1 MSTSVSSAIAAPPP
15 PTLEDFGRDP
25 WWLIGGK
32 VVAIFVFLVVTVLM
46 TMWIERRVIGRMQL
60 RVGPNRAGPFGLLQ
74 GLADGIKLA
83 LKEDI
88 VPRQVD
94 KVVFVLAPIMSAV
107 PAFISFVIIP
117 FGPTVSVF
125 GHHTALQGTD
135 LPVAVLLVLA
145 MSSMG
150 VYGIVLAGWS
160 SMSPYSLLGGLRS
173 SAQVISY
180 EIAMGLS
187 FVAVFLYAGTMS
199 TSGIVNAQTDR
210 WFVLLLL
217 PSFLVYVVTM
227 MGESN
232 RIPFDLPEGEG
243 ELVGGFHTEY
253 SSLKFAMFFLA
264 EYINLTTLSA
274 LATTLFLGGWRA
286 PAPISTFWEGANAG
300 WWPVLWFLIKTGLF
314 IFFFIW
320 LRGSLPRVRYD
331 QLMRLGWKVLMPFSL
346 GWILLVATIRALRNE
361 GYDMQEIVLYSA
373 IAAGVVLAATLLWEV
388 LRGGGGEEREA
399 AAQGAAGG
407 PGETGAT
414 AAGGFPV
421 PPMDA
426 PHYHGRGAG
435 TSRQGPAATTS
446 TTTREEVGSG
456 SH

>member
-1 MSTSVSSAIAAPPP
+1 MRVSSVLAAGPASTD
-15 PTLEDFGRDP
+15 PTLETFGRDP

-32 VVAIFVFLVVTVLM
+32 VLAIFVFLVVTVLLS
-46 TMWIERRVIGRMQL
+46 MWVERRVIGRMQL

-74 GLADGIKLA
+74 GLADGVKLA

-94 KVVFVLAPIMSAV
+94 KIVFVLAPIMSAV

-125 GHHTALQGTD
+125 GHKTALQGTD

-187 FVAVFLYAGTMS
+187 FVAVFLFAGTMS
-199 TSGIVNAQTDR
+199 TTGIVNAQADR

-217 PSFLVYVVTM
+217 PSFVIYVVTM

-264 EYINLTTLSA
+264 EYINLATLSA

-286 PAPISTFWEGANAG
+286 PAPISTVWEGANAG
-300 WWPVLWFLIKTGLF
+300 WWPVLWFLVKMWAF
-314 IFFFIW
+314 IFFFVW

-331 QLMRLGWKVLMPFSL
+331 QLMRLGWKVLMPASL
-346 GWILLVATIRALRNE
+346 GWIMLVATVRALRNE
-361 GYDMQEIVLYSA
+361 GHDMQQIALYAAIV
-373 IAAGVVLAATLLWEV
+373 AGVVLVATVLWEL
-388 LRGGGGEEREA
+388 LRGEGDKDKQIVPDVGSGGPKKGGA
-399 AAQGAAGG
+399 AAAA
-407 PGETGAT
+407 A
-414 AAGGFPV
+414 GFPV

-426 PHYHGRGAG
+426 PHYHGRRTETASRPG
-435 TSRQGPAATTS
+435 TT

-456 SH
+456 TH

>member
-1 MSTSVSSAIAAPPP
+1 MSPLAAAPAAQPP
-15 PTLEDFGRDP
+15 LQDFGHDP

-32 VVAIFVFLVVTVLM
+32 VLVIFAFLVVTVLL

-74 GLADGIKLA
+74 GLADGVKLA

-94 KVVFVLAPIMSAV
+94 KVVFILAPVMAAV
-107 PAFISFVIIP
+107 PAFISFIIIP
-117 FGPTVSVF
+117 FGPTVSIF
-125 GHHTALQGTD
+125 GHQTALQGTD

-150 VYGIVLAGWS
+150 IYGVVLAGWS

-173 SAQVISY
+173 SAQMISY

-187 FVAVFLYAGTMS
+187 FVAVFMFAGSMS
-199 TSGIVNAQTDR
+199 TSEIVAAQQDK
-210 WFVLLLL
+210 WFVLLLA
-217 PSFLVYVVTM
+217 PSFIIYVITM

-243 ELVGGFHTEY
+243 EIVGGFHTEY

-274 LATTLFLGGWRA
+274 LATTMFLGGWRA
-286 PAPISTFWEGANAG
+286 PAPISTVWAGANSG
-300 WWPVLWFLIKTGLF
+300 WWPVLWFLIKIFLF

-320 LRGSLPRVRYD
+320 LRGTLPRVRYD
-331 QLMRLGWKVLMPFSL
+331 QLMKLGWKVLIPVSL
-346 GWILLVATIRALRNE
+346 GWILLVAAIRAFKNE
-361 GYDMQEIVLYSA
+361 GYDMQQIAIGTA
-373 IAAGVVLAATLLWEV
+373 IAAAVVLVATVIWEMV
-388 LRGGGGEEREA
+388 RGGEDGKEIVP
-399 AAQGAAGG
+399 GAAEG
-407 PGETGAT
+407 PRPDP

-421 PPMDA
+421 PPLDA
-426 PHYHGRGAG
+426 PHYH
-435 TSRQGPAATTS
+435 SRAREPVRPATIETPP
-446 TTTREEVGSG
+446 EEVTSG
-456 SH
+456 TH

>member
-1 MSTSVSSAIAAPPP
+1 MSVLAEAAPD
-15 PTLEDFGRDP
+15 PTLPGFGHDP

-32 VVAIFVFLVVTVLM
+32 VLAIFVFLVLTVLLS
-46 TMWIERRVIGRMQL
+46 MWVERRVIGRMQL

-74 GLADGIKLA
+74 GLADGVKLA

-88 VPRQVD
+88 VPRGVD
-94 KVVFVLAPIMSAV
+94 KVVFVLAPIVSAV
-107 PAFISFVIIP
+107 PAFVSFVIIP

-125 GHHTALQGTD
+125 GHQTALQGTD

-187 FVAVFLYAGTMS
+187 FVAVFLFAGTMS
-199 TSGIVNAQTDR
+199 TSGIVAAQHDR
-210 WFVLLLL
+210 WFAVLLL
-217 PSFLVYVVTM
+217 PSFVIYVITM

-264 EYINLTTLSA
+264 EYINLATLSA

-286 PAPISTFWEGANAG
+286 PAPISTVWAGANTG
-300 WWPVLWFLIKTGLF
+300 WWPVLWFLVKLWLF

-331 QLMRLGWKVLMPFSL
+331 QLMKLGWKVLMPISI
-346 GWILLVATIRALRNE
+346 GWILIVATVKALQNE
-361 GYDMQEIVLYSA
+361 GRDIRTILLYAVGVAVVILVLS
-373 IAAGVVLAATLLWEV
+373 LLWDAM
-388 LRGGGGEEREA
+388 RGRSDGGDET
-399 AAQGAAGG
+399 AAQSPQA
-407 PGETGAT
+407 PPD
-414 AAGGFPV
+414 AGGFPV
-421 PPMDA
+421 PPLDA
-426 PHYHGRGAG
+426 PHYHGRPGPSGRG
-435 TSRQGPAATTS
+435 TATA
-446 TTTREEVGSG
+446 REEVGSG
-456 SH
+456 LH

>member
-1 MSTSVSSAIAAPPP
+1 MRVSSVLAAAPPD
-15 PTLEDFGRDP
+15 PTLEASFGRDP

-32 VVAIFVFLVVTVLM
+32 VLAVFVFLVVTVLL

-74 GLADGIKLA
+74 GLADGVKLA

-88 VPRQVD
+88 VPRNVD
-94 KVVFVLAPIMSAV
+94 KVVFILAPIMSAV
-107 PAFISFVIIP
+107 PAFISFIIIP
-117 FGPTVSVF
+117 FGPTVSIF
-125 GHHTALQGTD
+125 GHHTPLQGTD

-187 FVAVFLYAGTMS
+187 FVAVFLFAGSMS
-199 TSGIVNAQTDR
+199 TTEIVNAQADR

-217 PSFLVYVVTM
+217 PSFVIYVVTM

-264 EYINLTTLSA
+264 EYINLATLSA

-286 PAPISTFWEGANAG
+286 PAPITMVWEGANTG
-300 WWPVLWFLIKTGLF
+300 WWPVLWFIAKMGLF

-331 QLMRLGWKVLMPFSL
+331 QLMKLGWKVLMPVSL
-346 GWILLVATIRALRNE
+346 GWIMLVATVRALQLE
-361 GYDMQEIVLYSA
+361 GYDMRQIMLYGA
-373 IAAGVVLAATLLWEV
+373 VAAGVVLIATILWETM
-388 LRGGGGEEREA
+388 RGDGDAAKEIVPGAGSGSGTGTGEA
-399 AAQGAAGG
+399 APA
-407 PGETGAT
+407 
-414 AAGGFPV
+414 FPV

-426 PHYHGRGAG
+426 PHYHGRSAQA
-435 TSRQGPAATTS
+435 SQPV

-456 SH
+456 TH

>member
-1 MSTSVSSAIAAPPP
+1 MNPTPSAPAQEP
-15 PTLEDFGRDP
+15 LQGFGNDP

-32 VVAIFVFLVVTVLM
+32 AVVVFAFLVVTVLL

-74 GLADGIKLA
+74 GLADGVKLA

-94 KVVFVLAPIMSAV
+94 KVVFVLAPVMSAV
-107 PAFISFVIIP
+107 PAFISFAIIP
-117 FGPTVSVF
+117 FGPNVSIF
-125 GHHTALQGTD
+125 GHETALQLTD

-145 MSSMG
+145 MSSLGIYG
-150 VYGIVLAGWS
+150 VVLAGWS

-173 SAQVISY
+173 SAQMISY

-187 FVAVFLYAGTMS
+187 FVAVFMFAGSMS
-199 TSGIVNAQTDR
+199 TSEIVAAQHDK

-217 PSFLVYVVTM
+217 PSFIVYVITM

-286 PAPISTFWEGANAG
+286 PFPISTVWAGANSG
-300 WWPVLWFLIKTGLF
+300 WWPILWFLAKVFLF

-320 LRGSLPRVRYD
+320 LRGTLPRVRYD
-331 QLMRLGWKVLMPFSL
+331 QLMKLGWKVLMPFSL
-346 GWILLVATIRALRNE
+346 GWILLVATIRALRND
-361 GYDMQEIVLYSA
+361 GYDMRQIVIYAAVAAAVVLLATVVWEMVRGGEDEKEIVP
-373 IAAGVVLAATLLWEV
+373 
-388 LRGGGGEEREA
+388 
-399 AAQGAAGG
+399 GAAEQGG
-407 PGETGAT
+407 RPDPS
-414 AAGGFPV
+414 AGGFPV

-426 PHYHGRGAG
+426 PHYHGRGGKPAG
-435 TSRQGPAATTS
+435 VSIASPP
-446 TTTREEVGSG
+446 EEVTSG
-456 SH
+456 TN

>member
-1 MSTSVSSAIAAPPP
+1 MKCTTDGLAG
-15 PTLEDFGRDP
+15 FGCDP
-25 WWLIGGK
+25 WWLILAK
-32 VVAIFVFLVVTVLM
+32 VLVVFVFLVVTVLLS
-46 TMWIERRVIGRMQL
+46 MWVERRVIGRMQL
-60 RVGPNRAGPFGLLQ
+60 RIGPNRAGPFGLLQ
-74 GLADGIKLA
+74 GLADGVKLA

-88 VPRQVD
+88 VPSQVD
-94 KVVFVLAPIMSAV
+94 KTVFWLAPVVSAV
-107 PAFISFVIIP
+107 PAFISFIIIP
-117 FGPTVSVF
+117 FGPSVSIF
-125 GHHTALQGTD
+125 GHQTQLQGTD

-187 FVAVFLYAGTMS
+187 FVAVFMFAGSLS
-199 TSGIVNAQTDR
+199 TSQIVAGQQHI
-210 WFVLLLL
+210 WYAVLLA
-217 PSFLVYVVTM
+217 PSFVIYIITM

-264 EYINLTTLSA
+264 EYINLATLSA

-286 PAPISTFWEGANAG
+286 PPPISTVWSGANEG
-300 WWPVLWFLIKTGLF
+300 WWPVLWFLVKIWLF

-320 LRGSLPRVRYD
+320 LRASLPRVRYD
-331 QLMRLGWKVLMPFSL
+331 QLMKLGWKVLMPISL
-346 GWILLVATIRALRNE
+346 GWILLVATIKT
-361 GYDMQEIVLYSA
+361 
-373 IAAGVVLAATLLWEV
+373 AG
-388 LRGGGGEEREA
+388 R
-399 AAQGAAGG
+399 QGASQQQIWFWGG
-407 PGETGAT
+407 AAILALLALSFAWDAFSGKDRRQETEADLPAADAVDP

-421 PPMDA
+421 PPLDA
-426 PHYHGRGAG
+426 PHYHGVVSG
-435 TSRQGPAATTS
+435 TPGTTHK
-446 TTTREEVGSG
+446 EVPSG
-456 SH
+456 LH

>member
-1 MSTSVSSAIAAPPP
+1 MPVRAVPPAD

-32 VVAIFVFLVVTVLM
+32 VLAIFAFLMVTMLVA
-46 TMWIERRVIGRMQL
+46 MWVERRVIGRMQL
-60 RVGPNRAGPFGLLQ
+60 RTGPNRAGPAGLLQ
-74 GLADGIKLA
+74 GVADAFKLA

-107 PAFISFVIIP
+107 PAFISFAIIP

-125 GHHTALQGTD
+125 GHHTPLQGTD
-135 LPVAVLLVLA
+135 LPVAVLVVLA

-187 FVAVFLYAGTMS
+187 FVAVFLFAGTMS
-199 TSGIVNAQTDR
+199 TTGIVNAQADR
-210 WFVLLLL
+210 WFILLLL
-217 PSFLVYVVTM
+217 PSFIIYVITM

-264 EYINLTTLSA
+264 EYINLATLSA

-286 PAPISTFWEGANAG
+286 PAPISTVWEGANTG
-300 WWPVLWFLIKTGLF
+300 WWPVLWFLVKMWAF

-331 QLMRLGWKVLMPFSL
+331 QLMRLGWKVLMPASL
-346 GWILLVATIRALRNE
+346 GWILLVATVRALRNE
-361 GYDMQEIVLYSA
+361 GYDMRQIALYTAIV
-373 IAAGVVLAATLLWEV
+373 AGVVLVATVLWEL
-388 LRGGGGEEREA
+388 LRGEGDKDEQIVREVT
-399 AAQGAAGG
+399 
-407 PGETGAT
+407 PT
-414 AAGGFPV
+414 AGFPV

-426 PHYHGRGAG
+426 PHYHGHR
-435 TSRQGPAATTS
+435 
-446 TTTREEVGSG
+446 
-456 SH
+456 

>member
-1 MSTSVSSAIAAPPP
+1 MSPLAAPAAD
-15 PTLEDFGRDP
+15 PTLATFGNDP

-32 VVAIFVFLVVTVLM
+32 VLVIFVFLVLTVLLS
-46 TMWIERRVIGRMQL
+46 MWVERRVIGRMQL
-60 RVGPNRAGPFGLLQ
+60 RVGPNRAGPLGLLQ
-74 GLADGIKLA
+74 GLADGVKLA

-94 KVVFVLAPIMSAV
+94 KVVFVLAPVMSAV
-107 PAFISFVIIP
+107 PAFISFIIIP

-145 MSSMG
+145 MSSLG
-150 VYGIVLAGWS
+150 IYGIVLAGWS

-173 SAQVISY
+173 SAQMISY

-187 FVAVFLYAGTMS
+187 FVAVFMFAGSMS
-199 TSGIVNAQTDR
+199 TSQIVAKQDHI
-210 WFVLLLL
+210 WFAVLLA
-217 PSFLVYVVTM
+217 PSFVVYVITM

-264 EYINLTTLSA
+264 EYINLATLSA

-286 PAPISTFWEGANAG
+286 PAPISTVWSGANSG
-300 WWPVLWFLIKTGLF
+300 WWPVLWFLVKLWLF

-331 QLMRLGWKVLMPFSL
+331 QLMKLGWKILMPVSL
-346 GWILLVATIRALRNE
+346 AWILLVSTIKAFKND
-361 GYDMQEIVLYSA
+361 GYDIQQILWITAGAIAVVLVVTVVWEMVRGGDGGEIVPGA
-373 IAAGVVLAATLLWEV
+373 DRDAPPGAP
-388 LRGGGGEEREA
+388 
-399 AAQGAAGG
+399 QGD
-407 PGETGAT
+407 PF
-414 AAGGFPV
+414 AGGFPV

-426 PHYHGRGAG
+426 PHYHGRA
-435 TSRQGPAATTS
+435 
-446 TTTREEVGSG
+446 REEPARPATIESASEEVTSG
-456 SH
+456 TH

>member
-1 MSTSVSSAIAAPPP
+1 MSALAAAPAQGGQ
-15 PTLEDFGRDP
+15 LEGFGDDP

-32 VVAIFVFLVVTVLM
+32 AVVVFAFLVVTVLL

-74 GLADGIKLA
+74 GLADGVKLA

-94 KVVFVLAPIMSAV
+94 KIVFVLAPVMSAV
-107 PAFISFVIIP
+107 PAFISFAIIP
-117 FGPTVSVF
+117 FGPEVSVF
-125 GHHTALQGTD
+125 GHTTALQLTD

-150 VYGIVLAGWS
+150 IYGVVLAGWS

-173 SAQVISY
+173 SAQMISY

-187 FVAVFLYAGTMS
+187 FVAVFMFAGSMS
-199 TSGIVNAQTDR
+199 TSEIVAAQHKT
-210 WFVLLLL
+210 WFVILLA
-217 PSFLVYVVTM
+217 PSFVVYVITM

-286 PAPISTFWEGANAG
+286 PFPISMVWAGANSG
-300 WWPVLWFLIKTGLF
+300 WWPVLWFLIKVFLF

-320 LRGSLPRVRYD
+320 LRGTLPRVRYD
-331 QLMRLGWKVLMPFSL
+331 QLMKLGWKVLMPFSL
-346 GWILLVATIRALRNE
+346 GWILLVSTIRALKNE
-361 GYDMQEIVLYSA
+361 GHDMQQIVIGTAVAAAVVLVATVIWEMMRGGEDEKEIVPG
-373 IAAGVVLAATLLWEV
+373 AAD
-388 LRGGGGEEREA
+388 RGGRPA
-399 AAQGAAGG
+399 AD
-407 PGETGAT
+407 
-414 AAGGFPV
+414 AGGFPV
-421 PPMDA
+421 PPLDA
-426 PHYHGRGAG
+426 PHYHGRPREPGRA
-435 TSRQGPAATTS
+435 S
-446 TTTREEVGSG
+446 TIETPPEEVTSG
-456 SH
+456 TH

>member
-1 MSTSVSSAIAAPPP
+1 MSPLAAPAAD
-15 PTLEDFGRDP
+15 PTLATFGKDP

-32 VVAIFVFLVVTVLM
+32 VLVIFVFLVLTVLLS
-46 TMWIERRVIGRMQL
+46 MWVERRVIGRMQL
-60 RVGPNRAGPFGLLQ
+60 RVGPNRAGPQGLLQ
-74 GLADGIKLA
+74 GLADGVKLA

-94 KVVFVLAPIMSAV
+94 KVVFVLAPVMSAV

-117 FGPTVSVF
+117 FGPTVSIF

-150 VYGIVLAGWS
+150 IYGIVLAGWS

-173 SAQVISY
+173 SAQMISY

-187 FVAVFLYAGTMS
+187 FVAVFMFAGSMS
-199 TSGIVNAQTDR
+199 TSQIVAKQDHI
-210 WFVLLLL
+210 WFAVLLA
-217 PSFLVYVVTM
+217 PSFVVYVITM

-264 EYINLTTLSA
+264 EYINLATLSA

-286 PAPISTFWEGANAG
+286 PAPISTVWSGANSG
-300 WWPVLWFLIKTGLF
+300 WWPVLWFLVKLWLF

-331 QLMRLGWKVLMPFSL
+331 QLMKLGWKILMPVSL
-346 GWILLVATIRALRNE
+346 AWILLVSTIKAFKND
-361 GYDMQEIVLYSA
+361 GYDIQQILWITAGVIAVVLVVTVVWEMVRGGDGGEIVPGA
-373 IAAGVVLAATLLWEV
+373 
-388 LRGGGGEEREA
+388 ERPA
-399 AAQGAAGG
+399 PGSPQGD
-407 PGETGAT
+407 PF
-414 AAGGFPV
+414 AGGFPV

-426 PHYHGRGAG
+426 PHYHGRA
-435 TSRQGPAATTS
+435 RDEPARPATIES
-446 TTTREEVGSG
+446 ASEEVTSG
-456 SH
+456 TH

>member
-1 MSTSVSSAIAAPPP
+1 MSLLAYAPAPSD
-15 PTLEDFGRDP
+15 PTLSAFGKDP

-32 VVAIFVFLVVTVLM
+32 VLAIFVFLVLTVLM
-46 TMWIERRVIGRMQL
+46 SMWVERRVISRMQL
-60 RVGPNRAGPFGLLQ
+60 RVGPNRCGPFGLLQ
-74 GLADGIKLA
+74 GLADGVKLA

-94 KVVFVLAPIMSAV
+94 KIVFVLAPVVSAV
-107 PAFISFVIIP
+107 PAFISFIIIP

-199 TSGIVNAQTDR
+199 TTGIVNAQTDT
-210 WFVLLLL
+210 WFAVLLL

-264 EYINLTTLSA
+264 EYINLATLSA

-286 PAPISTFWEGANAG
+286 PAPISTVWAGANSG
-300 WWPVLWFLIKTGLF
+300 WWPVLWFMVKLWLF

-331 QLMRLGWKVLMPFSL
+331 QLMKLGWKVLMPFSL
-346 GWILLVATIRALRNE
+346 GWILLVATVRALKNE
-361 GYDMQEIVLYSA
+361 GYAVQSIFLYAA
-373 IAAGVVLAATLLWEV
+373 IAAGLVIAATVAWEMG
-388 LRGGGGEEREA
+388 RGGKKDGPEPEPTGT
-399 AAQGAAGG
+399 GAAD
-407 PGETGAT
+407 A

-426 PHYHGRGAG
+426 PHYHGRPV
-435 TSRQGPAATTS
+435 SVPAPRPTEAS
-446 TTTREEVGSG
+446 PKEVASG
-456 SH
+456 IH

>member
-1 MSTSVSSAIAAPPP
+1 MSLPVLGSALPADAADTSSDPSL
-15 PTLEDFGRDP
+15 TGFGHDP

-32 VVAIFVFLVVTVLM
+32 VLAIFVFLVLTVLLS
-46 TMWIERRVIGRMQL
+46 MWVERRIIGRMQL
-60 RVGPNRAGPFGLLQ
+60 RVGPNRAGPLGLLQ
-74 GLADGIKLA
+74 GLADGVKLA

-88 VPRQVD
+88 VPRGVD
-94 KVVFVLAPIMSAV
+94 KVVFVLAPVMSAV
-107 PAFISFVIIP
+107 PAFISFIIIP

-199 TSGIVNAQTDR
+199 TSGIVAGQQHI
-210 WFVLLLL
+210 WYGVLLL
-217 PSFLVYVVTM
+217 PSFLIYIITM

-264 EYINLTTLSA
+264 EYINLATLSA

-286 PAPISTFWEGANAG
+286 PAPISTVWEGANSG
-300 WWPVLWFLIKTGLF
+300 WWPVLWFLVKIWLF

-331 QLMRLGWKVLMPFSL
+331 QLMKLGWKVLMPISI
-346 GWILLVATIRALRNE
+346 GWILIVATVRALKNE
-361 GYDMQEIVLYSA
+361 GYDIQKILLYA
-373 IAAGVVLAATLLWEV
+373 VVAVVVVLAASLLFEA
-388 LRGGGGEEREA
+388 LRGRPDGDGEPAEPDGERA
-399 AAQGAAGG
+399 PDAGG
-407 PGETGAT
+407 Y
-414 AAGGFPV
+414 PV
-421 PPMDA
+421 PPLDA
-426 PHYHGRGAG
+426 PHYHGRPAG
-435 TSRQGPAATTS
+435 PGTDA
-446 TTTREEVGSG
+446 TREEVGSG
-456 SH
+456 IH

>member
-1 MSTSVSSAIAAPPP
+1 VKCTTDGLAG
-15 PTLEDFGRDP
+15 FGCDP
-25 WWLIGGK
+25 WWLILGK
-32 VVAIFVFLVVTVLM
+32 VLVVFVFLVVTVLLS
-46 TMWIERRVIGRMQL
+46 MWVERRVIARMQL

-74 GLADGIKLA
+74 GLADGVKLA

-88 VPRQVD
+88 VPSQVD
-94 KVVFVLAPIMSAV
+94 KAVFWLAPVVSAV
-107 PAFISFVIIP
+107 PAFISFIIIP
-117 FGPTVSVF
+117 FGPTVSIF
-125 GHHTALQGTD
+125 GHQTHLQGTD

-187 FVAVFLYAGTMS
+187 FVAVFMFAGSMS
-199 TSGIVNAQTDR
+199 TSQIVGGQQHIWYA
-210 WFVLLLL
+210 VMLA
-217 PSFLVYVVTM
+217 PSFLIYVVTM

-243 ELVGGFHTEY
+243 EIVGGFHTEY

-264 EYINLTTLSA
+264 EYINLATLSA

-286 PAPISTFWEGANAG
+286 PPPISTVWSGANEG
-300 WWPVLWFLIKTGLF
+300 WWPILWFLAKLWMF

-331 QLMRLGWKVLMPFSL
+331 QLMKLGWKVLMPISL
-346 GWILLVATIRALRNE
+346 GWILLVATLRTATKE
-361 GYDMQEIVLYSA
+361 GASQWDILIYGIGAVLVLLVVSFAWDAMSQKKKDEEIVSDL
-373 IAAGVVLAATLLWEV
+373 TT
-388 LRGGGGEEREA
+388 GE
-399 AAQGAAGG
+399 GTG
-407 PGETGAT
+407 PT
-414 AAGGFPV
+414 AGGFPV
-421 PPMDA
+421 PPLDA
-426 PHYHGRGAG
+426 PHYHGVV
-435 TSRQGPAATTS
+435 SPAPDTAINTTHK
-446 TTTREEVGSG
+446 EVPSG
-456 SH
+456 LR